1 MSDRQ
6 RLQLL
11 EERIYS
17 LVCGGG
23 YLMRAEVDEVEAL
36 RSRVGETWDA
46 ACQRWMPLELED

>member
-11 EERIYS
+11 EERIYT
-17 LVCGGG
+17 LLCGGG
-23 YLMRAEVDEVEAL
+23 YLMRAEVDEVDAL